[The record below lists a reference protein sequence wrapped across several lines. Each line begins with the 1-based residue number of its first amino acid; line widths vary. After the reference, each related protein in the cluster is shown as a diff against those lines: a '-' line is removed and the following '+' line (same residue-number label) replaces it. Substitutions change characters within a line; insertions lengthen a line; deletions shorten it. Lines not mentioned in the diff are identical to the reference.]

1 MTVVADEES
10 RLAGAADPPG
20 SAVAS
25 LRVRCAEAVFPVA
38 PEPNLRPR
46 AVLGYAVGFLAAM
59 AYPLLFPLGRVHF
72 SHLWAEDGQIFLGG
86 AANDSFP
93 RVLFQP
99 YAGYLHVLPR
109 LIAEV
114 VTVLPVGWWAA
125 AVCLAAAA
133 VRAALALT
141 VFIAS
146 AGHSRNPA
154 VRLLLAAA
162 IVVLPVGNLE
172 TINNL
177 ANLHWYIPIAALW
190 LLLSRPRT
198 RVGNVLVAVA
208 LFLLVLSSPLSLLLV
223 PIALLRFVLDRRRD
237 LWPSIGVLAATAIQ
251 AVAIAHET
259 RQRFP
264 VDVPQAV
271 ATAEARVPLVT
282 FTGPELALHV
292 RHWALSLTSVVYS
305 WPGLLAT
312 MIALAIA
319 ARAVVRGGT
328 LRRAATALCLGYAV
342 ATIGLNLFM
351 NWGVGWMR
359 IDQPDYVIQ
368 GQRYGVTACY
378 FLFSALVFGLDR
390 YPHGQPR
397 RWRQVGAGTARIAV
411 ASLMIAGV
419 VLQWNVDGEV
429 GSGGITLR
437 QWVSSGPTWSE
448 AVNTARQ
455 RCNNGA
461 GGVEIPIDPDGWM
474 TRMPCDRLRT
484 G

>member
-1 MTVVADEES
+1 LTVVADEES

-20 SAVAS
+20 NTVES
-25 LRVRCAEAVFPVA
+25 LRVRCAVAVFPVA
-38 PEPNLRPR
+38 PEPNLGPR
-46 AVLGYAVGFLAAM
+46 ALVAYAVGFVAAM

-72 SHLWAEDGQIFLGG
+72 SHVWAEDGNFLGG
-86 AANDSFP
+86 AANDSLP
-93 RVLFQP
+93 TVLFQP

-114 VTVLPVGWWAA
+114 VTLLPVGWWAA

-146 AGHSRNPA
+146 AGHSRSPA

-177 ANLHWYIPIAALW
+177 ANLHWYIPIAAFW
-190 LLLSRPRT
+190 LLLARPRT
-198 RVGNVLVAVA
+198 RPGNVLVAVA
-208 LFLLVLSSPLSLLLV
+208 LFVLVLSSPLSLLLV

-237 LWPSIGVLAATAIQ
+237 LWPAIGVLAATAIQ
-251 AVAIAHET
+251 AVAIANQT
-259 RQRFP
+259 RPHSP
-264 VDVPQAV
+264 VDVSQAV
-271 ATAEARVPLVT
+271 ETAEARVPLVT
-282 FTGPELALHV
+282 FTGPELAIHV
-292 RHWALSLTSVVYS
+292 RGWALSLTSVHHS
-305 WPGLLAT
+305 WPGLLAAT
-312 MIALAIA
+312 IALAIA
-319 ARAVVRGGT
+319 ARAFVRGGT
-328 LRRAATALCLGYAV
+328 PRRAATGLCLGYAV
-342 ATIGLNLFM
+342 ATIGLNLFI
-351 NWGVGWMR
+351 NWQTGWMR

-378 FLFSALVFGLDR
+378 FLFPALVFGLDR
-390 YPHGQPR
+390 YPHRQPR
-397 RWRQVGAGTARIAV
+397 LWRKVSAGITRIAV
-411 ASLMIAGV
+411 ASLMVAGV
-419 VLQWNVDGEV
+419 SLQWKVAGDILMWNGQ
-429 GSGGITLR
+429 TLR
-437 QWVSSGPTWSE
+437 HWVSSGPTWSE
-448 AVNTARQ
+448 GVNTARQ

-474 TRMPCDRLRT
+474 TRIPCDRLRT